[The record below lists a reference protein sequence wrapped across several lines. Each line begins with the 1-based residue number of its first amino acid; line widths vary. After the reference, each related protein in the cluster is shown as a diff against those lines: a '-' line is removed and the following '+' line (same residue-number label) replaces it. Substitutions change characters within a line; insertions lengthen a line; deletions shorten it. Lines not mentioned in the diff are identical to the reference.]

1 MRVARLRKGDT
12 LYRAGDLGTSAFV
25 VLDGTLA
32 HVFTDPASGTEV
44 EVRCFTTPSVC
55 VRVCVDVWSARGRRG
70 CSCTACACAFA
81 RACVSLSLCKCLFR

>member
-44 EVRCFTTPSVC
+44 EVRCCFTTPSVC
-55 VRVCVDVWSARGRRG
+55 VRVCVFV
-70 CSCTACACAFA
+70 F
-81 RACVSLSLCKCLFR
+81 V